1 MVHRVASTTADNN
14 ISFATDLHSTTFN
27 SFLLLFLTHFRRQS
41 NKVNQKTFQECF
53 RINQKA
59 TYIFAILFT
68 LSPRSPFIALFIIF
82 HKNRYSSRFHSIQF
96 DYISHTSYL
105 SCDAFSVNIQLLL
118 DICFFTYFR
127 DRKAPQTHAATSFC
141 T

>member
-82 HKNRYSSRFHSIQF
+82 HKNRYSTRFHSIP
-96 DYISHTSYL
+96 
-105 SCDAFSVNIQLLL
+105 L
-118 DICFFTYFR
+118 DSIR
-127 DRKAPQTHAATSFC
+127 LHLTHFLFIVRCVFGKYSITPRHMFLYVFPRP
-141 T
+141 